1 MAIEQLGES
10 LLADVRKR
18 KDNQLRR
25 MQKEE
30 EKAALLG
37 LGATL
42 GVKIG
47 NEVLRNKAQNFFNQA
62 DVINKR
68 LEFKNMYRAA
78 ERTMA
83 ERAEYEK
90 LGENYFLQRA
100 MTEFEEPLKAAAG
113 TNYNPEKH
121 TAIKMML
128 AQKRAQELKA
138 NYEKTINEAERFIT
152 NAGADPESY
161 DKALLSTKP
170 QSIGQALRMSVSNY
184 FGGDDN
190 AMHNANLN
198 TLETSLGKYKEAYA
212 QIKNPWGSRNVAQLY
227 EDFKDFDFDEAPL
240 EIKET
245 INIKIPDGMGGSTEQ
260 TALVVRQAGQI
271 VSFVDVASR
280 KPIVQPVAGDNAR
293 IKRQRL
299 PESVVEGTRQSLLS
313 LLDVNSGAGE
323 TISKYYKTQSG
334 TDTDPSNTAR
344 IKGAKNDIYGGI
356 YDTSVAIQKRMD
368 GVRNDV
374 ALLVSAE
381 MHAMNIE
388 NTTEKDTFLG
398 FTFGEKRVPQYNLL
412 ATRDSFSPILA
423 LAALERIEKKES
435 GSQIGINERTI
446 ANLRSGILRNATD
459 ADYMESFG
467 DLSLASKLYTL
478 RWMKDYDTFNR
489 PINNAGETII
499 SRLMSAYDL
508 QGKI

>member
-10 LLADVRKR
+10 LLANVRKR

-30 EKAALLG
+30 EKSALLE

-62 DVINKR
+62 DFINKR

-78 ERTMA
+78 ERTMQ

-100 MTEFEEPLKAAAG
+100 LTEFEEPLKAAAG
-113 TNYNPEKH
+113 TNYDPERH

-138 NYEKTINEAERFIT
+138 NYEKTINEAERFIS

-170 QSIGQALRMSVSNY
+170 QSIGQAIRMSVGSM
-184 FGGDDN
+184 FGGGDN
-190 AMHNANLN
+190 ALHNANLN
-198 TLETSLGKYKEAYA
+198 TLEASLGKYKEAYA

-240 EIKET
+240 EIKKT

-260 TALVVRQAGQI
+260 TALVVEQAGQI

-313 LLDVNSGAGE
+313 LIDVNSGAGE

-356 YDTSVAIQKRMD
+356 YQTSVAIKQRMP
-368 GVRNDV
+368 VRDDV

-388 NTTEKDTFLG
+388 NTREDTG
-398 FTFGEKRVPQYNLL
+398 FIFTDYENRPQYNLL

-435 GSQIGINERTI
+435 GSQVGLNERRI
-446 ANLRSGILRNATD
+446 ATLRAGILNNATD

>member
-25 MQKEE
+25 MQKEQ
-30 EKAALLG
+30 EKAALWG

-198 TLETSLGKYKEAYA
+198 TLEASLGKYKEAYA
-212 QIKNPWGSRNVAQLY
+212 QTKNPWASRTVAQLF
-227 EDFKDFDFDEAPL
+227 EDFKDFDFGSAPL
-240 EIKET
+240 RIEESK
-245 INIKIPDGMGGSTEQ
+245 NIKIPDGMGGTTEQ
-260 TALVVRQAGQI
+260 TALVVTQAGQI
-271 VSFVDVASR
+271 VSFVDPTTR
-280 KPIVQPVAGDNAR
+280 MPIVQPVAGDNAR
-293 IKRQRL
+293 IKRKRL
-299 PESVVEGTRQSLLS
+299 PEPVVEATRQSLLS
-313 LLDVNSGAGE
+313 LLDVNSGAGK
-323 TISKYYKTQSG
+323 TISEYYTTQSG
-334 TDTDPSNTAR
+334 TDPKNTDR

-356 YDTSVAIQKRMD
+356 YQTSVAVKQRMP
-368 GVRNDV
+368 VRDDV

-388 NTTEKDTFLG
+388 NTREDTG
-398 FTFGEKRVPQYNLL
+398 FIFTDYENRPQYNLL

-435 GSQIGINERTI
+435 GSQVGLNERRI
-446 ANLRSGILRNATD
+446 ATLRAGILNNATD

-499 SRLMSAYDL
+499 SRLMSTYGL

>member
-1 MAIEQLGES
+1 MAIEQFGES

-25 MQKEE
+25 MQREE
-30 EKAALLG
+30 EKAALWG

-47 NEVLRNKAQNFFNQA
+47 NEVLRNKAQNFFNQS

-121 TAIKMML
+121 AAIKMVL

-161 DKALLSTKP
+161 DKALLATKP
-170 QSIGQALRMSVSNY
+170 ESIGQAIRMSVSNY

-260 TALVVRQAGQI
+260 TAFVVKQAGQI
-271 VSFVDVASR
+271 VSLVDVASN

-334 TDTDPSNTAR
+334 SDPKNTDR

-356 YDTSVAIQKRMD
+356 YDTSVAIQKRMP
-368 GVRNDV
+368 VRNDV

-388 NTTEKDTFLG
+388 NTTEKDTFFGLS
-398 FTFGEKRVPQYNLL
+398 FGEKRVPQYNLL

-423 LAALERIEKKES
+423 LAALERIEKKET

-446 ANLRSGILRNATD
+446 ANLRAGILRNTTD
-459 ADYMESFG
+459 VDYMESFG